1 MLAEDEMLVRLG
13 LKNAV
18 DWRRFDME
26 VVADVQNGADAWQ
39 AYEKLAPEVVIT
51 DLKMPVMG
59 GIELLSKI
67 RSVNSKTRLLILT
80 CLEEFELAKQA
91 MSLGVSGYIVKHS
104 MTPDEMESMLSRI
117 KDELAAAFPDA
128 SVRAVVSGAD
138 IAVMKE
144 NLIKEFLFAGK
155 YDDAEFGRKAEALEL
170 NLSPRNLT
178 VCTME
183 IASFET
189 LREKF
194 GDDNRQ
200 LVRLSL
206 MNVLHE
212 VINVH
217 GRCEAF
223 QDADS
228 RYVLLFSHPEA
239 IGERE
244 AGETLSRMTG
254 QIRRAMQTYFNV
266 PVTFGIS
273 GRQNGYR
280 HLKRQYRESLEA
292 LERSFAEGTGRDY
305 YAGASTETGLPTNRR
320 ERLVKLANAWVQA
333 SPQLC
338 SDMAGK
344 IGAFVEGGHY
354 RTRTDTLR
362 TFMQWL
368 HAPVLTLRLAG
379 EEMTSLC
386 SAYAQRL
393 VDARTLDEMIAL
405 LEAYAQEA
413 VAALNAQRRTS
424 GPITRALRYIEAHYA
439 QDLSLQQVADSVSMN
454 ANYFS
459 TLFKKEMNQNF
470 GDYLL
475 QYRVER
481 ARELFLHTNLKAYEI
496 GERVGFINTS
506 HFSRAFKKVCGL
518 SPREYRKQWD
528 GGTVEDDRPEEG

>member
-1 MLAEDEMLVRLG
+1 MLVRLG

-26 VVADVQNGADAWQ
+26 VIADVPNGADAWQ
-39 AYEKLAPEVVIT
+39 VYEKLQPEVVVT

-67 RSVNSKTRLLILT
+67 RGVNPKTRLLILT

-104 MTPDEMESMLSRI
+104 MTPEEMEAMLARI
-117 KDELAAAFPDA
+117 KDELASAFPEA
-128 SVRAVVSGAD
+128 SGRAIASGAD
-138 IAVMKE
+138 LAVMKE
-144 NLIKEFLFAGK
+144 TLLKEYLFASK
-155 YDDAEFGRKAEALEL
+155 YDEEAFGRKAAELEL
-170 NLSPRNLT
+170 NLSPRNVA

-183 IASFET
+183 IASFGT

-194 GDDNRQ
+194 GDDNGQ

-223 QDADS
+223 QDTDT
-228 RYVLLFSHPEA
+228 RYVLLCSHPEA

-254 QIRRAMQTYFNV
+254 QIRRAMLTYFNV

-280 HLKRQYRESLEA
+280 HLKRLYRESLQA

-305 YAGASTETGLPTNRR
+305 FAGAGAGTSLPASAR
-320 ERLVKLANAWVQA
+320 ERLLRLADAWEPA
-333 SPQLC
+333 SPQLR
-338 SDMAGK
+338 SDMAGQ
-344 IGAFVEGGHY
+344 IDAFVARGDY
-354 RTRTDTLR
+354 RTRGDTLH

-386 SAYAQRL
+386 SVYAQRL
-393 VDARTLDEMIAL
+393 VDAGTLDDMIAL
-405 LEAYAQEA
+405 LEAYAREA
-413 VAALNAQRRTS
+413 VAALAAQKRTS
-424 GPITRALRYIEAHYA
+424 GPINRALRYIESHYA
-439 QDLSLQQVADSVSMN
+439 QDLSLQQVADTVSMN

-496 GERVGFINTS
+496 GERVGFVNTS

-528 GGTVEDDRPEEG
+528 GGAAEEERLEDA